1 MTKRRAIILIIC
13 LAGFAVT
20 AWFVET
26 KDTLAFDTAIRQWF
40 YSLRTDAL
48 TPVLKAVTYMGNW
61 QTISGICILLLILPK
76 TRMRYG
82 VPVSASAIF
91 ITVFNKGVKQIF
103 QRPRPDV
110 SLHLIDEGGY
120 SFTSGHSITSMVVY
134 GLLIVLVRKYVKD
147 RKTANILTVLL
158 AIPWICI
165 GPSRIYMGVHYPT
178 DVLGGWLLGAAV
190 LMVIL
195 SLEER
200 YGRKSSLPAGGKG

>member
-1 MTKRRAIILIIC
+1 MTKKRTIIMIIC

-26 KDTLAFDTAIRQWF
+26 NDVLPFDTAIRQWF
-40 YSLRTDAL
+40 YSLRSSAL
-48 TPVLKAVTYMGNW
+48 TPVLKAITYMGNW
-61 QTISGICILLLILPK
+61 QTISGLCILLLFLPK

-82 VPVSASAIF
+82 VPVSISAIF
-91 ITVFNKGVKQIF
+91 ITAFNKGIKQIF

-134 GLLIVLVRKYVKD
+134 GLLIALVRSYVKD
-147 RKTANILTVLL
+147 RKTANVLTVLL

-178 DVLGGWLLGAAV
+178 DVLGGWLLGAAA

-200 YGRKSSLPAGGKG
+200 YRQKLDLR